1 MIGAAQ
7 PVSYSV
13 LVATAAIL
21 LWVAVNDFRS
31 FKIPNNFIVALVALF
46 CLYVLVSGRWA
57 VLHWHAGFAAAMFL
71 LLLVCYAQKWIGGG
85 DVKLL
90 TVGFLW
96 TGPQCAL
103 LFSLLM
109 LAFALSH
116 MVLVHYEWVQAQRVN
131 GRIKIAFAPAIAA
144 GLIGVFASGCLSPI

>member
-31 FKIPNNFIVALVALF
+31 FKIPNNIILVLVALF
-46 CLYVLVSGRWA
+46 CLYVLVSGRWV
-57 VLHWHAGFAAAMFL
+57 VLHWHVIFAAFMFL
-71 LLLVCYAQKWIGGG
+71 LLLVCYAQNWIGGG

-90 TVGFLW
+90 TVAYLW
-96 TGPQCAL
+96 TGTHCAL
-103 LFSLLM
+103 VFSLLM
-109 LAFALSH
+109 LAFAALH
-116 MVLVHYEWVQAQRVN
+116 IVLVQFEWVQAQRIE
-131 GRIKIAFAPAIAA
+131 GRNKVAFAPAIAG

>member
-1 MIGAAQ
+1 MMGAAQ
-7 PVSYSV
+7 PVTYSV

-21 LWVAVNDFRS
+21 FWIAATDLRS
-31 FKIPNNFIVALVALF
+31 VKIPNNIILVLLALF

-57 VLHWHAGFAAAMFL
+57 VLHWHVGFAAFMFL
-71 LLLVCYAQKWIGGG
+71 LLLVCYAQNLVGGG

-90 TVGFLW
+90 TVAYLW
-96 TGPQCAL
+96 TGAHCAL

-109 LAFALSH
+109 LVLAVLH
-116 MVLVHYEWVQAQRVN
+116 IVLVHFEWVQAQRIE
-131 GRIKIAFAPAIAA
+131 GRNKVAFAPAIAG